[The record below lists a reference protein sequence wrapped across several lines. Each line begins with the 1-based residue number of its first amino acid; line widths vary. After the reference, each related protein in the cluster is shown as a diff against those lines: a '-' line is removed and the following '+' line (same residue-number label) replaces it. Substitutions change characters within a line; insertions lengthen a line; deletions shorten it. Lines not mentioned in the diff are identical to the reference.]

1 MSKHDRFDTT
11 IRIPVVTDLVAP
23 GDPDVIRRARER
35 NPRSAAN
42 AYEHTLKIRMADIQS
57 ATGQDEYGKLGRAH
71 AIRSESN
78 NRSADSIVTI
88 NEPTSPEEYD
98 FSMNAKPN
106 MAVPQ

>member
-1 MSKHDRFDTT
+1 MPKHDRFDTT

-23 GDPDVIRRARER
+23 GDAETIRKARER
-35 NPRSAAN
+35 NPRALGA

-78 NRSADSIVTI
+78 KRQAHPNVDADTKA
-88 NEPTSPEEYD
+88 NADD
-98 FSMNAKPN
+98 FADYAPPN
-106 MAVPQ
+106 KVAHE

>member
-23 GDPDVIRRARER
+23 GDADVIRRARER
-35 NPRSAAN
+35 NPRALGSS
-42 AYEHTLKIRMADIQS
+42 YEHTLKIRMADIQS

-78 NRSADSIVTI
+78 KRPASSDLAA
-88 NEPTSPEEYD
+88 EPA
-98 FSMNAKPN
+98 AKK
-106 MAVPQ
+106 AIHE